1 MKIVVSPNPYRD
13 KQFKHAR
20 QACQILKEA
29 GAEVSL
35 CLPFDVDR
43 SFEIPSDL
51 RFREIQKEIRTADM
65 LICFGGD
72 GTILHSSKIATEH
85 GLPILGVNIGTMGF
99 IAELEASEM
108 ELLRKIPQGDYTV
121 EPRTMLD
128 VSVVSG
134 KQTLFHETALNDA
147 VITKGAIARVVQLSI
162 TCDGVEATSF
172 SGDGVEMMSFGGDGV
187 IVSTPTGST
196 AYSMSAGGPIV
207 EPSAK
212 NFLIT
217 PICAHAMLAKSI
229 VVAPDR
235 VIAVRVGKVGRH
247 NAFLSV
253 DGGRAFRLNVGDEIV
268 VKSSQKVTRLVRL
281 KDISFFEILN
291 KKFIEKMR

>member
-1 MKIVVSPNPYRD
+1 MKVVMTPNPYRD
-13 KQFKHAR
+13 KQFRVAE
-20 QACQILKEA
+20 QAQSILEA
-29 GAEVSL
+29 EGVTVRM
-35 CLPFDVDR
+35 CLPFEVDK
-43 SFEIPSDL
+43 SYPLPSGIHFYDL
-51 RFREIQKEIRTADM
+51 KKEIRDAQM

-72 GTILHSSKIATEH
+72 GTILHASKFATANH
-85 GLPILGVNIGTMGF
+85 IPVLGVNIGTMGF
-99 IAELEASEM
+99 IAELESSEL
-108 ELLRKIPQGDYTV
+108 ELLKRIPAGDYTL
-121 EPRTMLD
+121 EPRSMLD
-128 VSVVSG
+128 VKVTNG
-134 KQTLFHETALNDA
+134 TQQLFHETALNDA

-172 SGDGVEMMSFGGDGV
+172 SGDGV
-187 IVSTPTGST
+187 ILCTPTGST

>member
-1 MKIVVSPNPYRD
+1 MKVVLFHHLQKGNAPEV
-13 KQFKHAR
+13 AR
-20 QACQILKEA
+20 KVCLALHRNGMEVWVDPRCLGLLKDMDFVCYAPFLEA
-29 GAEVSL
+29 IQDA
-35 CLPFDVDR
+35 DVAVA
-43 SFEIPSDL
+43 I
-51 RFREIQKEIRTADM
+51 
-65 LICFGGD
+65 GGD
-72 GTILHSSKIATEH
+72 GTILHASKAATRA
-85 GLPILGVNIGTMGF
+85 GVPILGVNIGTMGF

-172 SGDGVEMMSFGGDGV
+172 SGDGV
-187 IVSTPTGST
+187 ILCTPTGST